1 MSQITK
7 QEKFYINKYIIE
19 MESNYKLKEI
29 GIKKRACYYFDDIIK
44 IEDFDNDNI
53 LIEEKSY

>member
-1 MSQITK
+1 MSQITN
-7 QEKFYINKYIIE
+7 QDKFYINKYFIE
-19 MESNYKLKEI
+19 MGSNYKLKEI
-29 GIKKRACYYFDDIIK
+29 GIKKRGCYYFDDIIK

>member
-19 MESNYKLKEI
+19 MGSNYKLKEI

-44 IEDFDNDNI
+44 IEAFDNDNI